1 MITQIQQMSLTIDWI
16 ALGLSLLAIVVAVIT
31 AIAQWK
37 SSKKINDINLAAEL
51 FKETFKDFLV
61 EKIPNAVKQLYFPNN
76 ALSNI
81 TELQTVLNDLR
92 KSTEF
97 FLYIDKSF
105 YEKLKSKCQGLED
118 YLVQNEDKHCSLV
131 ELGEITD
138 TIRSFIKDIYS
149 LLNDKYK
156 NG

>member
-1 MITQIQQMSLTIDWI
+1 MTEEEMITQIQQMSLTIDWI

-105 YEKLKSKCQGLED
+105 YEKLK
-118 YLVQNEDKHCSLV
+118 
-131 ELGEITD
+131 
-138 TIRSFIKDIYS
+138 
-149 LLNDKYK
+149 
-156 NG
+156 